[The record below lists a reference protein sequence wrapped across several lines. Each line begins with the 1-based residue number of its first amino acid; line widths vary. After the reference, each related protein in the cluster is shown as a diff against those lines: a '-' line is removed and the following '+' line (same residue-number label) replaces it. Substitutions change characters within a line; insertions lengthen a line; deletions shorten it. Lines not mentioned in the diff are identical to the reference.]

1 MRRMRQT
8 VGEKQTF
15 LVQAK
20 SYRTI
25 SGSVWA
31 AMFVV
36 GFNKDWIMVVIVEF
50 TVGQFY
56 ECKFWLKP
64 AWGKIR
70 VDSHFLYRSSGAVTP
85 RE

>member
-1 MRRMRQT
+1 MRQT

-20 SYRTI
+20 SYRTT

-31 AMFVV
+31 AMFVL

-56 ECKFWLKP
+56 E
-64 AWGKIR
+64 
-70 VDSHFLYRSSGAVTP
+70 
-85 RE
+85 